1 MTMIGGCLKN
11 MFAMAG
17 CATILLVAAVAGWQ
31 YRSQLTDAYQAFRGV
46 EEPTASQ
53 EAFPEGQGSPSPQA
67 RESAI
72 RKYQRMARIDGP
84 EFVMLSSAEMA
95 SLIQDGLDPVGRRA
109 LDSLS
114 VTFEDGRLIVEALLV
129 TEVWGKDV
137 LGLLGGLLRPYEP
150 LRVAGPARIARRGVL
165 AWEPDEFSVRSIPF
179 PRAAILPIVNR
190 LAGRD
195 DGRML
200 FGVPSTIAEIRIEAG
215 KVIFYRRVR

>member
-1 MTMIGGCLKN
+1 MIRGCLRN

-31 YRSQLTDAYQAFRGV
+31 YRSQLADAYQTFRGV
-46 EEPTASQ
+46 GEPTASQ
-53 EAFPEGQGSPSPQA
+53 EVFREGQGSPSPQA

-95 SLIQDGLDPVGRRA
+95 SLIRDGLDPVGRRA

-129 TEVWGKDV
+129 TDVWGKDA

-150 LRVAGPARIARRGVL
+150 LKVGGPAQIARPGVL
-165 AWEPDEFSVRSIPF
+165 AWEPDEFSVRSVPF
-179 PRAAILPIVNR
+179 PRAAIPPIVKR

-200 FGVPSTIAEIRIEAG
+200 FGVPATIAEIRIEPD

>member
-1 MTMIGGCLKN
+1 MIGGCLRN

-17 CATILLVAAVAGWQ
+17 CATILLVTAVAGWQ
-31 YRSQLTDAYQAFRGV
+31 YRSQLTDAYRAFRGV
-46 EEPTASQ
+46 GEPTASQ
-53 EAFPEGQGSPSPQA
+53 EVFPEGQGSPSPEA

-84 EFVMLSSAEMA
+84 EFVILSSAEIA
-95 SLIQDGLDPVGRRA
+95 SLIRDGLDPVGKRA

-114 VTFEDGRLIVEALLV
+114 IAFEDGRFMLEALLV
-129 TEVWGKDV
+129 TDVWGRDA
-137 LGLLGGLLRPYEP
+137 LGLLGGLLRPYES
-150 LRVAGPARIARRGVL
+150 LRVAGPARIARPGVL

-179 PRAAILPIVNR
+179 PRAAIPPIVNR

-200 FGVPSTIAEIRIEAG
+200 FSVPSTIAEIRIETDKA
-215 KVIFYRRVR
+215 IFYRLVR

>member
-1 MTMIGGCLKN
+1 MIRGCLRN

-31 YRSQLTDAYQAFRGV
+31 YRSQLADAYQAFRGV

-53 EAFPEGQGSPSPQA
+53 EVFPEGQGSSSPEA

-84 EFVMLSSAEMA
+84 EFVILSSAEMA
-95 SLIQDGLDPVGRRA
+95 SLIRDGLDPVGRRA

-129 TEVWGKDV
+129 TDVWGKDA

-150 LRVAGPARIARRGVL
+150 LRVAGPAQIARPGVL

-179 PRAAILPIVNR
+179 PRAAIPPIVER

-200 FGVPSTIAEIRIEAG
+200 FGVPSTIAEIRIEPD

>member
-1 MTMIGGCLKN
+1 

-17 CATILLVAAVAGWQ
+17 CATILLVTAVAGWQ
-31 YRSQLTDAYQAFRGV
+31 YRSQLTDAYRAFRGV
-46 EEPTASQ
+46 GEPTASQ
-53 EAFPEGQGSPSPQA
+53 EVFPEGQGSPSPEA

-84 EFVMLSSAEMA
+84 EFVILSSAEIA
-95 SLIQDGLDPVGRRA
+95 SLIRDGLDPVGKRA

-114 VTFEDGRLIVEALLV
+114 IAFEDGRFMLEALLV
-129 TEVWGKDV
+129 TDVWGRDA
-137 LGLLGGLLRPYEP
+137 LGLLGGLLRPYES
-150 LRVAGPARIARRGVL
+150 LRVAGPARIARPGVL

-179 PRAAILPIVNR
+179 PRAAIPPIVNR

-200 FGVPSTIAEIRIEAG
+200 FSVPSTIAEIRIETDKA
-215 KVIFYRRVR
+215 IFYRLVR

>member
-1 MTMIGGCLKN
+1 
-11 MFAMAG
+11 MAG

-31 YRSQLTDAYQAFRGV
+31 YRSQLADAYQTFRGV

-53 EAFPEGQGSPSPQA
+53 EVFWEGQGSPSPEA

-84 EFVMLSSAEMA
+84 ELVILSSAEMA
-95 SLIQDGLDPVGRRA
+95 SLIRDGLDPVGRRA

-114 VTFEDGRLIVEALLV
+114 VTLEDGRLILEALLV
-129 TEVWGKDV
+129 TDVWGKDA

-150 LRVAGPARIARRGVL
+150 LRAAGPARIVRPGVL

-179 PRAAILPIVNR
+179 PRAAILPIVKR

-195 DGRML
+195 DGQML
-200 FGVPSTIAEIRIEAG
+200 FGVPSTVAEIRIEPG
-215 KVIFYRRVR
+215 KVTFYRRVR

>member
-1 MTMIGGCLKN
+1 MIRGCLRN

-17 CATILLVAAVAGWQ
+17 CATILLVAAIAGWQ
-31 YRSQLTDAYQAFRGV
+31 YRSQLADAYQTFRGV
-46 EEPTASQ
+46 GEPTASQ
-53 EAFPEGQGSPSPQA
+53 EDFREGPGSPSPEA

-84 EFVMLSSAEMA
+84 EFVILSSAEMA
-95 SLIQDGLDPVGRRA
+95 SLIRDGLDPVGRRA

-114 VTFEDGRLIVEALLV
+114 VTFEDGRFILEALLV
-129 TEVWGKDV
+129 TDVWGKDA

-150 LRVAGPARIARRGVL
+150 LRAAGPARIARPGVL

-179 PRAAILPIVNR
+179 LRAAIPPIVNR
-190 LAGRD
+190 LAGGD

-200 FGVPSTIAEIRIEAG
+200 FGVPSTIAEIRIEPE
-215 KVIFYRRVR
+215 KMIFYRRVR